1 MCHWIG
7 IILNTFPNGEGST
20 LIKSYFQA
28 LGEKTIGEKLKQVNF
43 SSSYFL
49 FIYSNVKSNVQCSIY
64 MLITPLVTVFCNFII
79 IIIIII
85 YSVENEWIISK
96 WGNTPYNGLGEAHIT
111 SVFLT
116 LHRQAW
122 SCVITHLSCLSLWLD
137 LPSLKSDF
145 QLNIQTIIIHL
156 DYLVFFLF

>member
-20 LIKSYFQA
+20 LIKSYFEA

-49 FIYSNVKSNVQCSIY
+49 FIYSNIKPNVQCSIY
-64 MLITPLVTVFCNFII
+64 MLITPLLTVFCNFII

-122 SCVITHLSCLSLWLD
+122 RGAITHLSCLSLWLD

>member
-20 LIKSYFQA
+20 LIKSYFEA

-49 FIYSNVKSNVQCSIY
+49 FIYSNIKPNVQCSIY
-64 MLITPLVTVFCNFII
+64 MLITPLVTVSCNFII

-122 SCVITHLSCLSLWLD
+122 RGAITHLSCLSLWLD

>member
-20 LIKSYFQA
+20 LIKSYFEA

-49 FIYSNVKSNVQCSIY
+49 FIYSNIKPNVQCSIY
-64 MLITPLVTVFCNFII
+64 MLITPLVTVSCNF

-122 SCVITHLSCLSLWLD
+122 RGAITHLSCLSLWLD

>member
-7 IILNTFPNGEGST
+7 VILNTFPNGEGST
-20 LIKSYFQA
+20 LIKSYFEA

-49 FIYSNVKSNVQCSIY
+49 FIYSNIKPNVQCSIY
-64 MLITPLVTVFCNFII
+64 LLVTPLLTVCCNFII

-85 YSVENEWIISK
+85 CSVENEWIKNK

-122 SCVITHLSCLSLWLD
+122 RGVITCFSCLSLWQD
-137 LPSLKSDF
+137 LSSLKSDF